1 MPPKQDVFA
10 DLFAGSRRKNN
21 ESSMSM
27 QQRLQKGAMAP
38 PLTPTLLLLLLLT
51 SSAIKLDP
59 FDILSVNS
67 RHTSQTN
74 GAIKSNL
81 PSDNVDLLDILGQE
95 KPNGSKSSTNDL
107 LDDFFGS
114 SSAVEYSSAPKSS
127 TPSSNGGT
135 GLLLD
140 DDFTDAFTPNHES
153 SQRVIKE
160 TNPSKET
167 QLFKPSK
174 GQGETSE
181 REASLDSQRDA
192 LIAKLVDVGF
202 DVDTANEAIDRKGYN
217 LQNCVNYIMAKAAG
231 ADEPESVLPPRPQQ
245 GQGPDLEQW
254 FNKGMLMGY
263 SLFNKANKTIMKNI
277 DQFVD
282 GGQTTDDGLPA
293 WMKQASKYKDQ
304 AIEKKYNVEDYGS
317 DLENIDEVEIQR
329 IIREQ
334 KQKREQRREDLPG
347 EYNLKQA
354 QTEKSSRG
362 LDEGRSTRGNSQAV
376 GARREQ
382 RLLKTES
389 LDSLPSRP
397 RKKPDSVQSVDELP
411 KRPSPKKQPKPSI
424 PSSHSIDLLGL
435 LSPNQLVSLRS
446 NVPLNTFDETDYTTA
461 KEAATVAYSSGDY
474 VTAIEQFQTCLA
486 RLPDNHERRVI
497 IGSNLANAYKMVG
510 NLKQSIQAIEDALK
524 LIDAENEVYT
534 TSDNTIADKPIKYWY
549 TKLLL
554 TQAEVNE
561 LMERYE
567 NALELYTILVSK
579 LGVSDRKVTD
589 GRRRVDKV
597 VNPQNYRPKPK
608 PAATASAPPKPV
620 TKRSPTKLK
629 PQEDQTELL
638 DDIETELDAWA
649 KRKQNNLRGLLSNLD
664 EVIPQQVAMKPQ
676 LRKLTLND
684 LMLPKQ
690 VKIQYMKVIS
700 AIHPDK
706 LALQCKENPRAGLVC
721 NAVFIRLN
729 KAWEQ
734 FKIDENIS

>member
-1 MPPKQDVFA
+1 
-10 DLFAGSRRKNN
+10 
-21 ESSMSM
+21 MSM

-67 RHTSQTN
+67 RHTNQTN

-81 PSDNVDLLDILGQE
+81 PSDSVDLLDILGQE

-107 LDDFFGS
+107 LDDLFGS
-114 SSAVEYSSAPKSS
+114 SSAVKYSSAPKSS

-140 DDFTDAFTPNHES
+140 DDFTDAFTPNRES
-153 SQRVIKE
+153 LQRVVRE
-160 TNPSKET
+160 TNTSKET

-174 GQGETSE
+174 DQGETSE

-231 ADEPESVLPPRPQQ
+231 AGEPESVLPPRPQQ

-254 FNKGMLMGY
+254 FSKGMLMGY
-263 SLFNKANKTIMKNI
+263 SLFNKANKTIKKNI

-329 IIREQ
+329 IIRQQ

-347 EYNLKQA
+347 GNKPKQA

-362 LDEGRSTRGNSQAV
+362 FEEGRSTRGNAQAV

-382 RLLKTES
+382 KLLKTES
-389 LDSLPSRP
+389 PDSLPSRP
-397 RKKPDSVQSVDELP
+397 QKKPDSVQSVYELP
-411 KRPSPKKQPKPSI
+411 KRPSPKKQQKPAI

-474 VTAIEQFQTCLA
+474 VTALEQFQTCLA

-510 NLKQSIQAIEDALK
+510 NLKQSLQAIEDALK
-524 LIDAENEVYT
+524 LIDHENEVYT

-567 NALELYTILVSK
+567 NALELYTTLVSK

-608 PAATASAPPKPV
+608 PATTSSAPPKPV